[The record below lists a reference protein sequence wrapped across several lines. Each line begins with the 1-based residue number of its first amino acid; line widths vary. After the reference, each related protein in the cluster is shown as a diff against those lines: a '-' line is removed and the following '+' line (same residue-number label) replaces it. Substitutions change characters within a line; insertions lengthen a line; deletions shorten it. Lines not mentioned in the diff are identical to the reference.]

1 MRAPGFACVG
11 AALLVFA
18 SQAAAGQGV
27 AEKLSALGPRPVG
40 SAAHQAAVELLTAEL
55 RSAGLESVEIRTAEW
70 PLALADRR
78 VLSIEVP
85 PDSGRSAVDAGKT
98 LTLFNLTG
106 VLRGRG
112 EGEILLSA
120 HFDTVP
126 RSPGAGDDASGCG
139 AVLGAIADLRRT
151 PLRRSVRVVLFD
163 GEEAGLLGSKAWLES
178 LSPAERDRILAVI
191 NVEGVGWAGGAGP
204 AVHSFPVRRLGERR
218 LAPGWLVHAAL
229 RGGAAAGF
237 PLSAVDPWISLPAQL
252 LVRSNGVR
260 FGADSDSFLAAGV
273 PALFVSDGSFVTFDP
288 AYHRPADTADRL
300 DDARLERWSGAIAS
314 IVRRLD
320 GLGGRPIDE
329 DQYLVAL
336 GRVWLRRD
344 LLWFCFT
351 AWALLAVT
359 SWRRRRPGAD
369 ARPEASGFAF
379 RTLLLVASFVVPVF
393 AATLLVP
400 AALLALRPARSA
412 RGRRW
417 VVALGLAPAAGLLA
431 LAAFATWRGFLT
443 GWELGLP
450 ASLLLA
456 ATLTAFAVSTSRPA
470 PKLPA

>member
-1 MRAPGFACVG
+1 MRGQGLVG
-11 AALLVFA
+11 VAAALLVLA
-18 SQAAAGQGV
+18 PHTAAGQGV

-40 SAAHQAAVELLTAEL
+40 SAAHQAAVDLLTAEL
-55 RSAGLESVEIRTAEW
+55 RHAGLEAVEIHTAEW

-78 VLSIEVP
+78 VLSTEVP
-85 PDSGRSAVDAGKT
+85 PDSGTPPVETGKT

-106 VLRGRG
+106 VLPGRG

-139 AVLGAIADLRRT
+139 AVVGAIADLRRT

-163 GEEAGLLGSKAWLES
+163 GEEAGLLGSKAWLEG
-178 LSPAERDRILAVI
+178 LSPTERDRILAVV

-218 LAPGWLVHAAL
+218 LAPGWLVHATL

-320 GLGGRPIDE
+320 GLEGRPVDE

-359 SWRRRRPGAD
+359 SWRRRAGA
-369 ARPEASGFAF
+369 EAGPAAAGFAF
-379 RTLLLVASFVVPVF
+379 RTLLIVASFVVPVF

-431 LAAFATWRGFLT
+431 LAAFATRRGFLT

-450 ASLLLA
+450 ASLLLG
-456 ATLTAFAVSTSRPA
+456 ATLTAFALSTLRPA
-470 PKLPA
+470 PELPA